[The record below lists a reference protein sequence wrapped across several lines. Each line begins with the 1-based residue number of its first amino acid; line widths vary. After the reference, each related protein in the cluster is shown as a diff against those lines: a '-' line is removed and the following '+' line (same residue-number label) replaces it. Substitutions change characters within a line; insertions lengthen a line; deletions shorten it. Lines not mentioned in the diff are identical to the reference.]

1 MSPKS
6 SSAPSPRT
14 GGCPRSRRRSWPRR
28 ATPSREQARRRSREM
43 RGTVKPLWLTEIVA
57 VWRYVQRNYFL
68 TKRYFM
74 WELVWL
80 TFTTVNAMSI
90 TFIGAGVEL
99 VGGGEGTDTERL
111 MTFLLV
117 GALIW
122 SYLSMIF
129 DVLSETVQWERWE
142 GTIEYTFMS
151 PTSRVTHLLAM
162 VLGVAMLAFD
172 LDLSEANYW
181 AALVVIA
188 VCSISLVGFGV
199 VAAVM
204 PLLSPEKGQQV
215 TYIVSALLLLV
226 SGVYYP
232 VKVLPDWMQTI
243 AQYSPVTYALEG
255 SRAALQDGVGLS
267 ELWGSIWPLLVMGA
281 VFVPMGLFVFHLG
294 ESYAKRTGKL
304 KRSG

>member
-1 MSPKS
+1 MQNMPK
-6 SSAPSPRT
+6 PR
-14 GGCPRSRRRSWPRR
+14 
-28 ATPSREQARRRSREM
+28 
-43 RGTVKPLWLTEIVA
+43 WLIEVIA
-57 VWRYVQRNYFL
+57 VWGYVQRNYFL

-80 TFTTVNAMSI
+80 TFATVNAMSI
-90 TFIGAGVEL
+90 TFIGAGVGL
-99 VGGGEGTDTERL
+99 VGGGEGIDTQRL

-151 PTSRVTHLLAM
+151 PTSRVTHLLGMGVYAVVYGILRTVV

-172 LDLSEANYW
+172 LDLSQANYW
-181 AALVVIA
+181 AALFVLA

-215 TYIVSALLLLV
+215 TYIISALLLLV

-232 VKVLPDWMQTI
+232 VKVLPEWMQVA
-243 AQYSPVTYALEG
+243 AQFSPVTYALQG
-255 SRAALQDGVGLS
+255 SRAALLRGVGVS
-267 ELWGSIWPLLVMGA
+267 QLWESIWPLLVMGA
-281 VFVPMGLFVFHLG
+281 VFVPLGLFVFHLG
-294 ESYAKRTGKL
+294 ERYAKRTGKL

>member
-1 MSPKS
+1 VLKEIRMHNMLK
-6 SSAPSPRT
+6 PR
-14 GGCPRSRRRSWPRR
+14 
-28 ATPSREQARRRSREM
+28 
-43 RGTVKPLWLTEIVA
+43 WLVEVIA
-57 VWRYVQRNYFL
+57 VWGYVQRNYFL

-111 MTFLLV
+111 MTFLLI

-151 PTSRVTHLLAM
+151 PTSRVTHLLGMGVYAVVYGIARTAV

-181 AALVVIA
+181 AAMVILA

-232 VKVLPDWMQTI
+232 VKVLPDWMQVI

-267 ELWGSIWPLLVMGA
+267 QLWSSIWPLLVMGV

>member
-1 MSPKS
+1 VRKEIRLHNMLK
-6 SSAPSPRT
+6 PR
-14 GGCPRSRRRSWPRR
+14 
-28 ATPSREQARRRSREM
+28 
-43 RGTVKPLWLTEIVA
+43 WLVEVIA
-57 VWRYVQRNYFL
+57 VWGYVQRNYFL

-151 PTSRVTHLLAM
+151 PTSRVTHLLGMGVYAVVYGIARTAV
-162 VLGVAMLAFD
+162 VLGVAMLVFD
-172 LDLSEANYW
+172 LDLSQANYW
-181 AALVVIA
+181 AALVVLA

-232 VKVLPDWMQTI
+232 VKVLPDWMQVI

-267 ELWGSIWPLLVMGA
+267 QLWSSIWPLLVMGA

>member
-1 MSPKS
+1 
-6 SSAPSPRT
+6 
-14 GGCPRSRRRSWPRR
+14 
-28 ATPSREQARRRSREM
+28 M
-43 RGTVKPLWLTEIVA
+43 RNMGKPLWLVEMIA
-57 VWRYVQRNYFL
+57 VWGYVQRNYFL

-74 WELVWL
+74 WEVVWL

-90 TFIGAGVEL
+90 TFIGAGAAELKGGASIDVE
-99 VGGGEGTDTERL
+99 GY
-111 MTFLLV
+111 MTYLLI

-129 DVLSETVQWERWE
+129 DILSETVQWERWE

-151 PTSRVTHLLAM
+151 PTSRVTHLLGMGVYAIVYGIIRTAL

-172 LDLSEANYW
+172 LDLGNADYV
-181 AALVVIA
+181 AALVVLA

-232 VKVLPDWMQTI
+232 VSVLPGWMQSLATV
-243 AQYSPVTYALEG
+243 SPVTYGLEG
-255 SRAALQDGVGLS
+255 SRAALQNGAGIA
-267 ELWGSIWPLLVMGA
+267 ELWGSIWPLLIMGV
-281 VFVPMGLFVFHLG
+281 VFVPLGIWIFHLG
-294 ESYAKRTGKL
+294 EIYAKRTGKL

>member
-1 MSPKS
+1 MHNMLK
-6 SSAPSPRT
+6 PR
-14 GGCPRSRRRSWPRR
+14 
-28 ATPSREQARRRSREM
+28 
-43 RGTVKPLWLTEIVA
+43 WLVEVIA
-57 VWRYVQRNYFL
+57 VWGYVQRNYFL

-90 TFIGAGVEL
+90 TFIGAGVEM

-151 PTSRVTHLLAM
+151 PTSRVTHLLGMGVYAVVYGIIRTAI

-172 LDLSEANYW
+172 LDLSQANYW
-181 AALVVIA
+181 AALIILA

-232 VKVLPDWMQTI
+232 VKVLPDWMQVI

-267 ELWGSIWPLLVMGA
+267 QLWGSIWPLLVMGV

>member
-1 MSPKS
+1 
-6 SSAPSPRT
+6 
-14 GGCPRSRRRSWPRR
+14 
-28 ATPSREQARRRSREM
+28 M
-43 RGTVKPLWLTEIVA
+43 RNTVKPLWLVELIA
-57 VWRYVQRNYFL
+57 VWGYVQRNYFL

-80 TFTTVNAMSI
+80 TFTTVNVMSI
-90 TFIGAGVEL
+90 TFIGAGAAEL
-99 VGGGEGTDTERL
+99 KGGQSIDMQGY
-111 MTFLLV
+111 MTFLLI

-129 DVLSETVQWERWE
+129 DILSETVQWERWE

-151 PTSRVTHLLAM
+151 PTSRVTHLLGMGVYAIVYGIIRTAL

-172 LDLSEANYW
+172 LDLGNANYL
-181 AALVVIA
+181 AALVVLA

-232 VKVLPDWMQTI
+232 VDVLPGWMQSLATI
-243 AQYSPVTYALEG
+243 SPVTYGLEG
-255 SRAALQDGVGLS
+255 SRAALQDGAGIAQ
-267 ELWGSIWPLLVMGA
+267 LWGTIWPLLVMG
-281 VFVPMGLFVFHLG
+281 VIFVPLGLYIFHLG
-294 ESYAKRTGKL
+294 ELYAKRTGKL

>member
-1 MSPKS
+1 MHNMLK
-6 SSAPSPRT
+6 PR
-14 GGCPRSRRRSWPRR
+14 
-28 ATPSREQARRRSREM
+28 
-43 RGTVKPLWLTEIVA
+43 WLVEVIA
-57 VWRYVQRNYFL
+57 VWGYVQRNYFL

-151 PTSRVTHLLAM
+151 PTSRVTHLLGMGVYAVVYGIARTAV

-181 AALVVIA
+181 AALIVLA

-232 VKVLPDWMQTI
+232 VKVLPDWMQVV

-267 ELWGSIWPLLVMGA
+267 QLWGSIWPLLAMGA

>member
-1 MSPKS
+1 LK
-6 SSAPSPRT
+6 
-14 GGCPRSRRRSWPRR
+14 
-28 ATPSREQARRRSREM
+28 
-43 RGTVKPLWLTEIVA
+43 
-57 VWRYVQRNYFL
+57 
-68 TKRYFM
+68 
-74 WELVWL
+74 
-80 TFTTVNAMSI
+80 
-90 TFIGAGVEL
+90 
-99 VGGGEGTDTERL
+99 GGESIDVQDY
-111 MTFLLV
+111 MTFLLI

-129 DVLSETVQWERWE
+129 DILSETVQWERWE

-151 PTSRVTHLLAM
+151 PTSRVTHLLGMGVYAIVYGIIRTAL

-172 LDLSEANYW
+172 LDLGNANYV
-181 AALVVIA
+181 AAVVVLA

-232 VKVLPDWMQTI
+232 VNVLPDWMQKL
-243 AQYSPVTYALEG
+243 AAVSPVTYGLEG
-255 SRAALQDGVGLS
+255 TRAALRDGAGVV
-267 ELWGSIWPLLVMGA
+267 ELWGSIWPLLIMGV
-281 VFVPMGLFVFHLG
+281 VFVPLGIWVFHLG
-294 ESYAKRTGKL
+294 ERYAKRTGKL

>member
-1 MSPKS
+1 
-6 SSAPSPRT
+6 
-14 GGCPRSRRRSWPRR
+14 
-28 ATPSREQARRRSREM
+28 M
-43 RGTVKPLWLTEIVA
+43 RNIGKPLWLVEIIA
-57 VWRYVQRNYFL
+57 VWGYVQRNYFL

-74 WELVWL
+74 WEVVWL

-90 TFIGAGVEL
+90 TFIGAGAAEL
-99 VGGGEGTDTERL
+99 KGGESIDVQAY
-111 MTFLLV
+111 MTFLLI

-129 DVLSETVQWERWE
+129 DILSETVQWERWE

-151 PTSRVTHLLAM
+151 PTSRVTHLLGMGVYAIVYGIIRTAI
-162 VLGVAMLAFD
+162 VLGVAMVAFD
-172 LDLSEANYW
+172 LDLGNANYV
-181 AALVVIA
+181 AAVVVLA

-232 VKVLPDWMQTI
+232 VNVLPDWMQML
-243 AQYSPVTYALEG
+243 AAVSPVTYGLEG
-255 SRAALQDGVGLS
+255 TRAALRDGAGVV
-267 ELWGSIWPLLVMGA
+267 ELWSSIWPLLVMGA
-281 VFVPMGLFVFHLG
+281 VFVPLGIWVFHLG
-294 ESYAKRTGKL
+294 ERYAKRTGKL

>member
-1 MSPKS
+1 
-6 SSAPSPRT
+6 
-14 GGCPRSRRRSWPRR
+14 
-28 ATPSREQARRRSREM
+28 
-43 RGTVKPLWLTEIVA
+43 
-57 VWRYVQRNYFL
+57 
-68 TKRYFM
+68 
-74 WELVWL
+74 
-80 TFTTVNAMSI
+80 
-90 TFIGAGVEL
+90 
-99 VGGGEGTDTERL
+99 
-111 MTFLLV
+111 
-117 GALIW
+117 
-122 SYLSMIF
+122 MIF

-151 PTSRVTHLLAM
+151 PTSRVTHLLGMGVYAVVYGIIRTVV

-172 LDLSEANYW
+172 LDLSQANYG
-181 AALVVIA
+181 AALVVLS
-188 VCSISLVGFGV
+188 VCSVSLVGFGV

-232 VKVLPDWMQTI
+232 VKVLPEWMQAI
-243 AQYSPVTYALEG
+243 AQFSPVTYALDG
-255 SRAALQDGVGLS
+255 SRAALLDGVGLS
-267 ELWGSIWPLLVMGA
+267 QLWGSVWPLLIMGA

>member
-1 MSPKS
+1 MHNMLK
-6 SSAPSPRT
+6 PR
-14 GGCPRSRRRSWPRR
+14 
-28 ATPSREQARRRSREM
+28 
-43 RGTVKPLWLTEIVA
+43 WLVEVIA
-57 VWRYVQRNYFL
+57 VWGYVQRNYFL

-151 PTSRVTHLLAM
+151 PTSRVTHLLGMGVYAVVYGIARTAV

-172 LDLSEANYW
+172 LDLSGANYW
-181 AALVVIA
+181 AALVVVA

-267 ELWGSIWPLLVMGA
+267 QLWGSIWPLLIMG
-281 VFVPMGLFVFHLG
+281 VIFVPMGLFVFHLG

>member
-1 MSPKS
+1 
-6 SSAPSPRT
+6 
-14 GGCPRSRRRSWPRR
+14 
-28 ATPSREQARRRSREM
+28 M
-43 RGTVKPLWLTEIVA
+43 RGTAKSLWRTEMVA
-57 VWRYVQRNYFL
+57 VWGYVQRNYFL

-151 PTSRVTHLLAM
+151 PTSRVTHLLGMGVYAVVYGIVRTAV
-162 VLGVAMLAFD
+162 VLGVAMFAFD

-181 AALVVIA
+181 AALVVLA

-215 TYIVSALLLLV
+215 TYIVSAILLLV

-232 VKVLPDWMQTI
+232 VKVLPEWMQAV
-243 AQYSPVTYALEG
+243 AQFSPVTYALDG
-255 SRAALQDGVGLS
+255 SRAALLNGVGLS
-267 ELWGSIWPLLVMGA
+267 QLWDSIWPLLIMGA
-281 VFVPMGLFVFHLG
+281 VFVPMGLFVFNLG

>member
-1 MSPKS
+1 MHNMLK
-6 SSAPSPRT
+6 PR
-14 GGCPRSRRRSWPRR
+14 
-28 ATPSREQARRRSREM
+28 
-43 RGTVKPLWLTEIVA
+43 WLVEVIA
-57 VWRYVQRNYFL
+57 VWGYVQRNYFL

-111 MTFLLV
+111 MTFLLI

-151 PTSRVTHLLAM
+151 PTSRVTHLLGMGVYAVVYGIARTAV

-181 AALVVIA
+181 AAMVVLA

-232 VKVLPDWMQTI
+232 VKVLPDWMQVI

-267 ELWGSIWPLLVMGA
+267 QLWSSIWPLLVMGV

>member
-1 MSPKS
+1 VRKEIRMHNMLK
-6 SSAPSPRT
+6 PR
-14 GGCPRSRRRSWPRR
+14 
-28 ATPSREQARRRSREM
+28 
-43 RGTVKPLWLTEIVA
+43 WLVEVIA
-57 VWRYVQRNYFL
+57 VWGYVQRNYFL

-151 PTSRVTHLLAM
+151 PTSRVTHLLGMGVYAVVYGIARTAV

-181 AALVVIA
+181 AALVVLA

-232 VKVLPDWMQTI
+232 VKVLPEWMQVI

-267 ELWGSIWPLLVMGA
+267 QLWGSIWPLLIMGA

>member
-1 MSPKS
+1 MHNMLK
-6 SSAPSPRT
+6 PR
-14 GGCPRSRRRSWPRR
+14 
-28 ATPSREQARRRSREM
+28 
-43 RGTVKPLWLTEIVA
+43 WLVEVIA
-57 VWRYVQRNYFL
+57 VWGYIQRNYFL

-151 PTSRVTHLLAM
+151 PTSRVTHLLGMGVYAVVYGIARTAV

-181 AALVVIA
+181 AALVVLA

-232 VKVLPDWMQTI
+232 VKVLPDWMQVI

-267 ELWGSIWPLLVMGA
+267 QLWGSIWPLLVMGV

>member
-1 MSPKS
+1 
-6 SSAPSPRT
+6 
-14 GGCPRSRRRSWPRR
+14 
-28 ATPSREQARRRSREM
+28 M
-43 RGTVKPLWLTEIVA
+43 RGTAKPLWLTEMVA
-57 VWRYVQRNYFL
+57 VWGYVQRNYFL

-151 PTSRVTHLLAM
+151 PTSRVTHLLGMGVYAVVYGIVRTAV

-181 AALVVIA
+181 AALVVLA

-215 TYIVSALLLLV
+215 TYIVSAILLLV

-232 VKVLPDWMQTI
+232 VKVLPEWMQAV
-243 AQYSPVTYALEG
+243 AQFSPVTYALEG
-255 SRAALQDGVGLS
+255 SRAALLGGVGLS
-267 ELWGSIWPLLVMGA
+267 QLWDSIWPLLIMGA

-294 ESYAKRTGKL
+294 ESYAKRAGKL